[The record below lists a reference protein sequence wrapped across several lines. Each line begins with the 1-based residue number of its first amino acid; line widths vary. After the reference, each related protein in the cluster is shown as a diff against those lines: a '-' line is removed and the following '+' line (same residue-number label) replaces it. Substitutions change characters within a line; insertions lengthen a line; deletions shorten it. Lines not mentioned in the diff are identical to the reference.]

1 MAPHN
6 VTTCVALANEGPV
19 MTKVMTI
26 PSVPKTGDSSLAL
39 FNYNYVLQMKDLAT
53 QKLAADQTDRDQLET
68 QQLPSA

>member
-6 VTTCVALANEGPV
+6 ATTCVVLANEGPV

-39 FNYNYVLQMKDLAT
+39 IMYFVIQMKDLAT
-53 QKLAADQTDRDQLET
+53 QKLAADQTDRGQLET